1 MNTRKLRRH
10 RRELADAVGLEQ
22 RKGAQNDNGRA
33 HALGQSATD
42 VDAEQRDPRL
52 FGGAMTTA
60 ERAER
65 SGVSASHS
73 GYHGISGACEV
84 G

>member
-1 MNTRKLRRH
+1 MSPLNSETR
-10 RRELADAVGLEQ
+10 AF
-22 RKGAQNDNGRA
+22 
-33 HALGQSATD
+33 S
-42 VDAEQRDPRL
+42 
-52 FGGAMTTA
+52 GGAMTTV

-73 GYHGISGACEV
+73 GYHAISGACEV

>member
-1 MNTRKLRRH
+1 MMEPFITI
-10 RRELADAVGLEQ
+10 
-22 RKGAQNDNGRA
+22 
-33 HALGQSATD
+33 
-42 VDAEQRDPRL
+42 EQRDLRL